1 MYKKVAL
8 IVFLVLALALAAAA
22 AVHYR
27 TEPKPIGPA
36 KLSVSAS
43 FYPLAYLAEQV
54 GGDKVTVTSVIPNG
68 LEPHDFEPTPQNVI
82 ALRSAKAFIY
92 NGNGLDTWAERLRPE
107 LEDAGVT
114 VVAASQAVTAL
125 STLEESIIV
134 GAEES
139 GHEEEGEV
147 HEDEV
152 HEDHGAFDPH
162 IWLDPIRARQIS
174 ELIRDTYIALDP
186 VNADYYR
193 TRSAEVA
200 TRLGVLHDEYEK
212 KLANCSTRNVVVS
225 HDAFNYLAKR
235 YNLTMQAI
243 AGLSPDAEP
252 SIKRLAELTDF
263 VKKEKVSTIFFET
276 LVSKNLANT
285 LAKET
290 GVVTAVLNPIE
301 GLTADDLAANR
312 NYETIMHDNLQALS
326 QALVC
331 Q

>member
-27 TEPKPIGPA
+27 AEPEPVGPA
-36 KLSVSAS
+36 KLNVSAS

-82 ALRSAKAFIY
+82 ALRSTKAFIY

-125 STLEESIIV
+125 STVEESIIV
-134 GAEES
+134 AGEEP
-139 GHEEEGEV
+139 GHDEEGEE
-147 HEDEV
+147 H
-152 HEDHGAFDPH
+152 HDHGAFDPH

-174 ELIRDTYIALDP
+174 ELIRDTYITLDP

-193 TRSAEVA
+193 TRSAELA

-212 KLANCSTRNVVVS
+212 TLANCSTRNVVVS

-312 NYETIMHDNLQALS
+312 NYETIMRDNLQALS

>member
-1 MYKKVAL
+1 MYKKIAL
-8 IVFLVLALALAAAA
+8 IIFLVLALALAAAA
-22 AVHYR
+22 AVQYR
-27 TEPKPIGPA
+27 IEPEPIGPA

-54 GGDKVTVTSVIPNG
+54 GGDKVSVTSVIPNG

-82 ALRSAKAFIY
+82 ALRSTKAFIY
-92 NGNGLDTWAERLRPE
+92 NGNGLDTWAERLKPE
-107 LEDAGVT
+107 LESAGV
-114 VVAASQAVTAL
+114 VVIAASQAVTAL
-125 STLEESIIV
+125 STVEESIIV
-134 GAEES
+134 VGEES
-139 GHEEEGEV
+139 GHEEES
-147 HEDEV
+147 EV

-193 TRSAEVA
+193 TRSAELA
-200 TRLGVLHDEYEK
+200 TRLGGLHDEYEK
-212 KLANCSTRNVVVS
+212 TLANCSTRNVVVS

-243 AGLSPDAEP
+243 AGLSPDSEP

-276 LVSKNLANT
+276 LVSKNLADT
-285 LAKET
+285 LAQET
-290 GVVTAVLNPIE
+290 GVTTAVLNPIE

-312 NYETIMHDNLQALS
+312 NYEIIMRNNLQALS